1 MPPDASAVA
10 MANALPERVVPAL
23 SATSDEP
30 VITPVVEAPKPAEGE
45 TPPAAVVEP
54 PKDGATPPA
63 DGAPPADAPKPD
75 DAPQPT
81 DEELLASDK
90 TPAWMKA
97 RITKEAN
104 KARAAETRATAA
116 EKLANESTANL
127 SKALESIDSLTKV
140 QAAKLSEEAEKQDP
154 RPAREGFDD
163 PTAYET
169 ALIDWAG
176 RRAALVAKAEAT
188 KEIETKTTEEANKA
202 RQVET
207 EKRTKETLD
216 AFAVRKDDFI
226 AEHPDYTDVV
236 EREDLMISMP
246 MTQVIVN
253 SEDGP
258 AIAYYLGKNQDEA
271 DRISKLPAVLAI
283 AEMGKI
289 SARLAS
295 KPIPASKPAPITT
308 LKTGTEAAVAKGPE
322 DLSMDEYAARRTLQI
337 NNERRTRM
345 GLSPLN

>member
-1 MPPDASAVA
+1 MPPDATAVA

-54 PKDGATPPA
+54 PKEGEVAPVEGEKPA
-63 DGAPPADAPKPD
+63 EGERSAE
-75 DAPQPT
+75 PT
-81 DEELLASDK
+81 EAEILASDQ

-226 AEHPDYTDVV
+226 TEHPDYTDVV

-295 KPIPASKPAPITT
+295 KPIPASKPTPITT